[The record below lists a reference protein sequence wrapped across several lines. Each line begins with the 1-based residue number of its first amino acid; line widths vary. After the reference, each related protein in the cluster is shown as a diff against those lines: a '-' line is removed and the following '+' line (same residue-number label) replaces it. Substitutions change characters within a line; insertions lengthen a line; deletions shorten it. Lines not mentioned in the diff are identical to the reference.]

1 MMTMAL
7 QPIHLVI
14 YTVIVSSA
22 LTLSIKS
29 PLYAIVAIG
38 FLIPAE
44 QFIKSL
50 FGIQSK
56 ADGGFG
62 SFASGALTMNAINS
76 LRKPIGAGRSNG
88 GNSEKTKDT
97 SNEENTKIRQSSN
110 KELSSWQAKQAND
123 QGEDAKQLSEEG
135 RQRLLSGNNDGGM
148 DMTPVTGEG
157 GEQADNNVRTVDDAD
172 ALAAGATGAAL
183 AAGTQED
190 TSHNYVRK
198 ANAALNNGDEDLA
211 EYFADKALSRD
222 VANKRS
228 QDNRVQAGVHISPE
242 QQYKNL
248 RKMRRNQW
256 LGKQGKRA
264 IKGFGKGALKGGR
277 FVARA
282 TGAGVLGTIGVAAGV
297 ASGKGVGT
305 ALKYGAAGM
314 YAGNVVGNNVANIAG
329 GIANK
334 TIGGAK
340 TIKNATN
347 TYKSNVIKDYKNA
360 GMVEKAKELQLKQA
374 RKSNKYDDLIRQY
387 SMKTGNNYT
396 RDEKKNLRERIYDYD
411 QNRAITD
418 PEKIMDALQLED
430 KYKDKYSHND
440 IADVMELTKK
450 FDSSYF
456 TDGKKAEQLNK
467 SLEARGLNDKYQHE
481 VKSLL
486 YEANF
491 GSNAQ
496 SYEEFERQQSKPTAQ
511 QTTQQQTTREN
522 TNGNN
527 QQSKPTA
534 QQTTQQQTTQ
544 ENPNGNNQQ
553 SKLTAQQTTQQ
564 QTTQENTNNTNNPN
578 GNNQQ

>member
-157 GEQADNNVRTVDDAD
+157 GEQADNNVRMSSGTLNTGDEDIDKLYAD
-172 ALAAGATGAAL
+172 AALVGAGGAAM
-183 AAGTQED
+183 AAGTQES
-190 TSHNYVRK
+190 TSSGQTSREQS
-198 ANAALNNGDEDLA
+198 AEENN
-211 EYFADKALSRD
+211 
-222 VANKRS
+222 
-228 QDNRVQAGVHISPE
+228 NRVQAGVHISPE
-242 QQYKNL
+242 QEAKNKYKQI
-248 RKMRRNQW
+248 RRRRIIGDSNDA
-256 LGKQGKRA
+256 KRT

-277 FVARA
+277 FIARTGLRVA
-282 TGAGVLGTIGVAAGV
+282 GAGVLGTIGAAAGV

-347 TYKSNVIKDYKNA
+347 TYKSNKIKDYKNA

-387 SMKTGNNYT
+387 SMKTGNKYT
-396 RDEKKNLRERIYDYD
+396 GEEKKNLRERIYDYD

-511 QTTQQQTTREN
+511 QTTQQQTT
-522 TNGNN
+522 
-527 QQSKPTA
+527 
-534 QQTTQQQTTQ
+534 QQQTTQ
-544 ENPNGNNQQ
+544 
-553 SKLTAQQTTQQ
+553 QQTTQQ

>member
-277 FVARA
+277 FIARTGLRVA
-282 TGAGVLGTIGVAAGV
+282 GAGVLGTIGAAAGV

-387 SMKTGNNYT
+387 SMKTGNKYT
-396 RDEKKNLRERIYDYD
+396 GEEKKNLRERIYDYD

-511 QTTQQQTTREN
+511 QTTQQQTT
-522 TNGNN
+522 
-527 QQSKPTA
+527 
-534 QQTTQQQTTQ
+534 QQQTTQ
-544 ENPNGNNQQ
+544 
-553 SKLTAQQTTQQ
+553 QQTTQQ